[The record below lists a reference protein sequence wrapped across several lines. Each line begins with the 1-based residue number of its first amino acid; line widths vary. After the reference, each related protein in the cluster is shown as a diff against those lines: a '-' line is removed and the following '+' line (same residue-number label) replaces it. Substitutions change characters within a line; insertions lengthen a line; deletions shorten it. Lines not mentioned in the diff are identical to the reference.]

1 MLLFLIVDNAK
12 IMAYIWPFCDE
23 EVPQH
28 PIPFILFGHEVDLKQ
43 VTLIDVQM
51 NGMTKWEDT

>member
-51 NGMTKWEDT
+51 NGMTK